1 MAMSEDADLVREA
14 LWVDGQPELV
24 YTSALASANQ
34 SALAALVRLEA
45 RLAENARK
53 VEAYDAARAT
63 VKREGNSRAYY
74 VLRAEAAEA
83 LLKKIRQ
90 WDMLDVAA
98 DGPYWKRTIDEY
110 FGEV

>member
-1 MAMSEDADLVREA
+1 MAMSEDVRIVREA
-14 LWVDGQPELV
+14 LEYQERESLVGPLFPEALD
-24 YTSALASANQ
+24 ALA
-34 SALAALVRLEA
+34 RLEA
-45 RLAENARK
+45 RIEELE
-53 VEAYDAARAT
+53 EACRLLNGSLDT
-63 VKREGNSRAYY
+63 Y
-74 VLRAEAAEA
+74 VPRAEAAEA